1 LPADNNESFVNR
13 VASEHDR
20 RLKAFLSRRLRNPLD
35 AHDLAQEVY
44 LRLLLAQR
52 LDAIRNPEAYLLT
65 VASHLI
71 HEHAIKTASVPPLVC
86 LDDPETVVDPVS
98 DEDPGAQAEMRQRLY
113 ALERA
118 LGKMSPKAA
127 AALVLHRRD
136 GFPLDEVAVELRLS
150 RSMVKKHLVN
160 ALSKCR
166 QYLERLERPGRL
178 DRK

>member
-1 LPADNNESFVNR
+1 LPADDNRSFVSQ

-65 VASHLI
+65 VASHLV
-71 HEHAIKTASVPPLVC
+71 HEHAIKTASIPPLIR
-86 LDDPETVVDPVS
+86 LDDPETVVDAVS
-98 DEDPGAQAEMRQRLY
+98 EDDPGADAELRERLA

-118 LGKMSPKAA
+118 LAKVSPKAA

-136 GFPLDEVAVELRLS
+136 GFTLDEVAAQLRIS

-166 QYLERLERPGRL
+166 HYLERLERR
-178 DRK
+178 